1 MRNFKKVLMS
11 ALVTGLALSAS
22 ADVFAQRGG
31 ADFNFNDRDSFERNR
46 SGNRNGG
53 GRFNHGHRNRGPQFQ
68 IESEYIGQTFYPGDK
83 LFLGRELGLR
93 GHKGKEVEKVELE
106 IEGMRRGGTMTLL
119 INGQQAS
126 RVQHFRGGRVGD
138 QVITF
143 NLRRPFIIGENLRR
157 IQVQFEGTAYV
168 REALV
173 VLKKKGR
180 GHGPR
185 KIEKHVYKDVIGMEE
200 INLSELVDANY
211 RQEERETRFVELEFH
226 SYDRANQ
233 IRVCDA
239 SPSFGFDGRI
249 HFDRRPIGHRNLVD
263 LDLRIGRP
271 GRGNDRGHSRRCDNT
286 QLVQG
291 RGQQKLRIFTD
302 GKKLKDIALMIRGDL
317 TLEKVTVGLK

>member
-11 ALVTGLALSAS
+11 ALVTGLAISAS
-22 ADVFAQRGG
+22 ADVLAQRAR
-31 ADFNFNDRDSFERNR
+31 ADFDFSDRDSFERDR

-53 GRFNHGHRNRGPQFQ
+53 GRFDNGHRNRGPQFQ
-68 IESEYIGQTFYPGDK
+68 VESEYIGQTFYPGDK

-93 GHKGKEVEKVELE
+93 GHHGKELESVELE

-119 INGQQAS
+119 IDGQQVS
-126 RVQHFRGGRVGD
+126 RVQSFRGGRVGD

-143 NLRRPFIIGENLRR
+143 NLRRPFVIGQNLNR
-157 IQVQFEGTAYV
+157 IQVLFDGTAYV

-173 VLKKKGR
+173 VLKTAGR
-180 GHGPR
+180 AQQQR
-185 KIEKHVYKDVIGMEE
+185 LIEKRVYKDIIGQEE
-200 INLSELVDANY
+200 VNLSDLVDANY

-226 SYDRANQ
+226 SYDHANQ

-239 SPSFGFDGRI
+239 SPSFGIDGRI
-249 HFDRRPIGHRNLVD
+249 HFDRRPIGSRNLVD

-271 GRGNDRGHSRRCDNT
+271 GRGNDRDHSRRCDRT

-291 RGQQKLRIFTD
+291 RGAQKLRIHTD

-317 TLEKVTVGLK
+317 TIEKIKVGLK